1 MFRSLL
7 RTRARVA
14 AVATAAVLALA
25 GCGDQPGTEQPA
37 QETPPQGQ
45 RQPAGE
51 ERSGSSTGQTSSSP
65 QSPSGPQASPP
76 AFVVTAGE
84 VEGPAQITTTVGEEV
99 VFTVTA
105 DTADEV
111 HVHGY
116 DITVPVEPGKPA
128 TVRFPADIPGIFEV
142 ELESEHQP
150 LTQLRVS
157 Q

>member
-7 RTRARVA
+7 TTRARVA
-14 AVATAAVLALA
+14 AAATAAALALA
-25 GCGDQPGTEQPA
+25 GCGNEPRVEEPA
-37 QETPPQGQ
+37 QETSPQGQ
-45 RQPAGE
+45 RQPADE
-51 ERSGSSTGQTSSSP
+51 KRSDSSTGQTSSSP
-65 QSPSGPQASPP
+65 QAPSGAQASPP
-76 AFVVTAGE
+76 AFVVAAGE
-84 VEGPAQITTTVGEEV
+84 IDGPTQITATVGEEI

-116 DITVPVEPGKPA
+116 DITVPVQPGQPA

-142 ELESEHQP
+142 ELESGHQL